1 MLMLMLVD
9 GLVFVGAAS
18 AAGYAIY
25 ATAAP
30 NWARIADALTG
41 RSGSA
46 AVLEPRIRAERR
58 AAVRRWAGS
67 PQPARLRAA
76 A

>member
-1 MLMLMLVD
+1 MLMLVD

-25 ATAAP
+25 ATAVP
-30 NWARIADALTG
+30 NWSRIADALAG

-46 AVLEPRIRAERR
+46 AALEPRVRAERR
-58 AAVRRWAGS
+58 AAVRHWAAS
-67 PQPARLRAA
+67 PRSARLRAA